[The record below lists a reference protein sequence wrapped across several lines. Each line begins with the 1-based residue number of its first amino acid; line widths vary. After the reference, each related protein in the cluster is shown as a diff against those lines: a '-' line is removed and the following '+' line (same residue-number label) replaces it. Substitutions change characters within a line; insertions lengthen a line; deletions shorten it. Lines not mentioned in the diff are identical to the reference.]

1 MRFLSWRPGQVFSRR
16 VCADCPEP
24 SGTRRPARVGC
35 HLATG
40 LRRLSV
46 LRRTGAALALGLFA
60 AAGLATEAQA
70 QSSVLVSNTGQNADN
85 AGDLGQNRAQ
95 AFTTGNNSVGYVLT
109 SVDAVLRNL
118 STMGCPDLAVTIQ
131 NNSGGSPGTVVGTLT
146 NPDNCEQ
153 TAGDHTL
160 TFTAPGEGLELAANA
175 AYFIVFKADSSASE
189 QIVITN
195 SGAEDAGGASGWS
208 IGNNRLFG
216 LFGGGWGTSSN
227 SAYKIAVKGEA
238 KTPGVTVTPA
248 ALEVAKGA
256 TATYDIV
263 LNTAPTGD
271 VVITPTSSATAKAT
285 ASPAT
290 LTFTTTNWNQAQQVT
305 VNGAAAGSA
314 SISHQVTTSADTTNY
329 PTSMSIDSVAVT
341 VNAMPSVTV
350 NLNLSGGQFD
360 EGDTGDAVGLT
371 AGYTAFSVSAS
382 SDVPEDIE
390 VQVCFSGTA
399 TLDTTGATPI
409 TTGDYQV
416 WIEATTTLLFIPQI
430 VMDSLRS
437 RCLSAKIYK
446 EFQTGDRTQ
455 NNLFSYAGTALGD
468 KPATYRLGIR
478 RQGDTVV
485 EPDETVIATLSLVN
499 PPAGVTLGKSSATFT
514 IRNDD
519 TAMAGVDVS
528 ADALTVAEGATSAY
542 EVRLGAAPTGN
553 VVITPSSSAG
563 TTATVSPATLTF
575 TASNWNEAQK
585 VTVSGVAAGSASI
598 SHQVTTTAD
607 ATNYPTST
615 SIDPVAVTVTEPPL
629 AVTLSAPDTLAQEWN
644 AANPAQIK
652 LTLGRGLK
660 TGESLEVPLIFTGG
674 KPGQDFD
681 LALEGSP
688 NGVTLTRTLD
698 GKVIFTGGDPVSA
711 MAVTLK
717 LTAKKDADTI
727 HEQVMVSIPA
737 SSSTGGDAT
746 LTATGLPGGA
756 TGSGSATITLRDDV
770 GRTISWEKTAVTV
783 NESADLP
790 NSDDPALVLSEP
802 YAADSAANQE
812 NPTVYGCVG
821 GTATNKQDYDANN
834 KWICSDGGRVETLFP
849 AGLGVTKANL
859 GLTVSAAKHND
870 AIDEPDETVT
880 FTLLED
886 EIPVTN
892 PVSLSGS
899 DTYTLTIRDD
909 DPTVV
914 SLARVG
920 SGAVTEGGTA
930 EFTVT
935 LGRALVAG
943 EIIDVPLS
951 VSGTGVTTDDWSLLL
966 KTGTG
971 LNTGVALSG
980 ETTATPSLR
989 FSGAAA
995 ETARL
1000 VLTAVVDG
1008 VAEDGGETLSVA
1020 LGPDDATANGFDR
1033 TSLATNVGGGADPD
1047 TGANAFTLTVNEAAE
1062 LGVTVTPAS
1071 LSVAEAG
1078 GTGSYTVVLDRPPSH
1093 DVVIAVASG
1102 DTNIA
1107 TVSPPTLTFST
1118 TDWDSPQPVTV
1129 TGVDDDVDQSTDR
1142 VVTVGHTVTS
1152 SDNNYNGLVAPVVS
1166 VTVTDDDNVFD
1177 IVLSRSSLG
1186 VGEGQS
1192 VTYTVRLEGSQQPTH
1207 NVMVSVTSE
1216 DTGVATVSTANGDGT
1231 LTFTPS
1237 DFQNAQTVTVTGV
1250 DDSLAQSSPR
1260 MVDLSH
1266 SATSTDPVYNAIP
1279 DKEIAVSVSDTALPV
1294 VTFAAE
1300 IVTVEEGE
1308 TGSFVVTRTGDTS
1321 AALTVLLDVSIVE
1334 DFSETVKLITE
1345 EQRGHQEL
1353 IIPAEQSS
1361 ATYVVQTVDDAYVE
1375 PTGFAKLALRGADT
1389 YLPGKTDTAVLISLD
1404 NDYNPAVTVSGGAAV
1419 VEGTDAVFTLSTDIA
1434 QSFDL
1439 TVNLSVADDGT
1450 SDFVAVGNEG
1460 DKTVT
1465 IPANQTSATYTV
1477 ATEADSTDE
1486 ANGVVSVTVANG
1498 DNYFPG
1504 TPDMASVTV
1513 QDDDGT
1519 VVPVLSVAAKAFK
1532 GQSLKEGQ
1540 IAYEEVAGS
1549 AEFIASLTPSGSSS
1563 LTVCVR
1569 VTETIEDRVSSSNEG
1584 IRTLSIPA
1592 NSGDYGFQVPWAD
1605 NATDEADSVVTVE
1618 AVAPETAGCSAS
1630 AGAYTVSAS
1639 EASDRVRIVDDEA
1652 TTASLVR
1659 DGTGAVDEGDTIT
1672 FELGFD
1678 RALVAGEK
1686 IVAPFSISGTG
1697 VTTSD
1702 FTLSLKSGDG
1712 INTGVSLSGETTL
1725 MPQLTFS
1732 GAGAGPAVL
1741 ELVPVMDAT
1750 AESGGSETF
1759 AIQLGRGTSLSVGSN
1774 LGGGVARHGTN
1785 NGFTVMVNDLVTPEI
1800 TITGGSAVT
1809 EGTGAEFTVT
1819 ASPAP
1824 SADLTVRLIVADDDT
1839 SDFVASTN
1847 EGDKSVIIQSGT
1859 ASATYTIATTADSI
1873 DEADGAVR
1881 VTVKADP
1888 AYTLDGPVTD
1898 TVSVSDDDEA
1908 ALVFAQAADP
1918 LEVSEGGSA
1927 AYTVALATQPT
1938 GTVTVTL
1945 TQPTNT
1951 DVTVDTDTVTSNNQT
1966 TLSFTTANWNA
1977 PQTVTVAAAQDVDAA
1992 GDSAD
1997 ILHSASGGGYA
2008 SVTGTVSVTV
2018 TDDDEAPTD
2027 TTAPTVT
2034 SIARQVPLTS
2044 PTNANSLTW
2053 RVTFDEAVVNVDAG
2067 DFEITGTTA
2076 TLAVAQGS
2084 DATIWDVTAS
2094 GGDLENLN
2102 GMVTLG
2108 FASDQNITDRAGN
2121 GLDTTATPSPND
2133 NSYEVDNTAPRVAVS
2148 GVPAA
2153 STAAF
2158 DVTFTFDET
2167 VTGFDVG
2174 DITVGNG
2181 AASALTV
2188 STAGT
2193 VWTATVT
2200 PTATGTVTVDVAAG
2214 AATDAAGNPSA
2225 AAAQASSTYTAPN
2238 TAPTGANGTVTTDE
2252 DTAYTFTAA
2261 DFGFSDADPGD
2272 TLSGVKITALES
2284 AGALALDGTD
2294 VTAGQVIAKADIDA
2308 NKLTFTPA
2316 ADANGSPY
2324 ATFGFKV
2331 NDGRDDS
2338 ADAYTLTINVTAIND
2353 APTGKPAISG
2363 TATQGQTLTATAGDI
2378 ADPDGLPTTPFLTG
2392 YTFQWKRGGTD
2403 ITGAMSQ
2410 TYALAQADVGQ
2421 RISIAVGYTDGGGT
2435 TESVTSLPTPTVAN
2449 VNDAPVVANPIP
2461 DQSATAGTAF
2471 SYAFPAGT
2479 FSDVDSG
2486 DTLTYSAAK
2495 SDDAD
2500 LPPWLSF
2507 TPATRTFSGTPA
2519 AADAGLLMVKVT
2531 ASDGNGGT
2539 VSDTFNIVVS
2549 NPLPEITITGGSA
2562 VTEGMGAEF
2571 TVTASPAPSADLT
2584 VRLTVADDDTSD
2596 FVAST
2601 DEGGKSVIIQSG
2613 TASATYTVATTA
2625 DSIDETD
2632 GAVRVTVKA
2641 DPAYTLDGPVT
2652 DTVTV
2657 TDDDEAGVAVT
2668 ETGSG
2673 TTVSEDGTVTD
2684 SYQVVLTSEPTRD
2697 VTIAVT
2703 SDDTDVA
2710 TVDSDTLTFTS
2721 GNWNQPQSVTV
2732 TGADDAVD
2740 QSADRTVSISHVAAS
2755 EDPNYERIEIDGVD
2769 VTVLDD
2775 DMPAIGF
2782 EEPVSR
2788 TRETAGQHAIA
2799 LSLDPVP
2806 GQNITLAY
2814 SIGVESTATQDSDFT
2829 IVNAGRVSVLAG
2841 ASRAL
2846 LPLGIVDD
2854 TLVEGD
2860 ETVILTLENGSD
2872 YSPGEASQHVLT
2884 ITDDDNALA
2893 ERVVRPAL
2901 TRFGRT
2907 VGEQVLDAV
2916 TDRLGADRTVGFEGR
2931 LAGEALPRVTR
2942 APEGWRPAG
2951 TAEDGSGTRAL
2962 DSTEI
2967 GWDQPGAAPG
2977 SHEDG
2982 SGEAA
2987 PRDLNIGPVGSDG
3000 ASFETFRAWLSG
3012 ERKEEDTT
3020 RALTGTDF
3028 VTGTSFALT
3037 SETENGAALAFW
3049 GRGAQSGFS
3058 GRAGDLGLEG
3068 EVTSFMLGADQAR
3081 DDWLF
3086 GLMLSRSRGEIDYTL
3101 GAASGE
3107 METDLTALVPYMGW
3121 DVSDRLSVWGAAG
3134 LGSGDMR
3141 LRPEDGSEFRTDIDW
3156 GMAAAGA
3163 DGALGSVA
3171 ALGGAELRWL
3181 ADALWTRTTSD
3192 AVPGLEATSGSTT
3205 RLRLG
3210 LESRWEH
3217 SFASAATLSPRLETG
3232 LRYDGG
3238 DAETG
3243 FGLEVGG
3250 GVEFTDPSRGL
3261 SLGLRGRTL
3270 ALHQDGNFEDW
3281 GLALDLAYDP
3291 TPETK
3296 RGFAARLSHTFGG
3309 ASSGGVDALLGPRL
3323 FPEASPTGDGDR
3335 SWSVEA
3341 AYGVSRGRGRVGSP
3355 YTTITAAGSGSAT
3368 GARLGYR
3375 IEPDADHAADVN
3387 LDFWTEPPTTAND
3400 RASGGATLQ
3409 WKW

>member
-1 MRFLSWRPGQVFSRR
+1 MGV
-16 VCADCPEP
+16 
-24 SGTRRPARVGC
+24 
-35 HLATG
+35 
-40 LRRLSV
+40 
-46 LRRTGAALALGLFA
+46 ALALGLFA
-60 AAGLATEAQA
+60 ATGFATEAQA
-70 QSSVLVSNTGQNADN
+70 QSSVLVSNTGQNAATAARLRPD
-85 AGDLGQNRAQ
+85 RAQ
-95 AFTTGNNSVGYVLT
+95 GFTTGDNSAGYVLT

-118 STMGCPDLAVTIQ
+118 NTMGCPDLAVTIQ
-131 NNSGGSPGTVVGTLT
+131 SNSGGSPGTVVGTLT
-146 NPDNCEQ
+146 GPDNCEG

-160 TFTAPGEGLELAANA
+160 TFTAPGEGLDLAANT
-175 AYFIVFKADSSASE
+175 AYFIVFKGKSSATE
-189 QIVITN
+189 EIVITN
-195 SGAEDAGGASGWS
+195 SGAEDTGGASGWS
-208 IGNNRLFG
+208 IANNRFFKTRGSLS
-216 LFGGGWGTSSN
+216 WGTISD

-248 ALEVAKGA
+248 ALYVDEGDSV
-256 TATYDIV
+256 TYTVV
-263 LNTAPTGD
+263 LDTAPTGD

-285 ASPAT
+285 VSPAT
-290 LTFTTTNWNQAQQVT
+290 LTFTMTNWNEPQQVT
-305 VNGAAAGSA
+305 VNGVAAGSA
-314 SISHQVTTSADTTNY
+314 SISHQVTKSADTTNY

-341 VNAMPSVTV
+341 V
-350 NLNLSGGQFD
+350 
-360 EGDTGDAVGLT
+360 
-371 AGYTAFSVSAS
+371 
-382 SDVPEDIE
+382 
-390 VQVCFSGTA
+390 
-399 TLDTTGATPI
+399 
-409 TTGDYQV
+409 
-416 WIEATTTLLFIPQI
+416 
-430 VMDSLRS
+430 
-437 RCLSAKIYK
+437 
-446 EFQTGDRTQ
+446 
-455 NNLFSYAGTALGD
+455 
-468 KPATYRLGIR
+468 
-478 RQGDTVV
+478 
-485 EPDETVIATLSLVN
+485 
-499 PPAGVTLGKSSATFT
+499 
-514 IRNDD
+514 
-519 TAMAGVDVS
+519 
-528 ADALTVAEGATSAY
+528 
-542 EVRLGAAPTGN
+542 
-553 VVITPSSSAG
+553 
-563 TTATVSPATLTF
+563 
-575 TASNWNEAQK
+575 
-585 VTVSGVAAGSASI
+585 
-598 SHQVTTTAD
+598 
-607 ATNYPTST
+607 
-615 SIDPVAVTVTEPPL
+615 TEPL
-629 AVTLSAPDTLAQEWN
+629 AVTLTAPDTLAQEWN
-644 AANPAQIK
+644 ANNAAEIK
-652 LTLGRGLK
+652 LALPRALA
-660 TGESLEVPLIFTGG
+660 TGESLVIPLLFTGG
-674 KPGQDFD
+674 EPGTDFT
-681 LALEGSP
+681 LALKGSP
-688 NGVTLTRTLD
+688 TGVALSGGTVT
-698 GKVIFTGGDPVSA
+698 FTGSSGGSA
-711 MAVTLK
+711 TAAMVK
-717 LTAKKDADTI
+717 LTAIKDADTI

-770 GRTISWEKTAVTV
+770 GRTISWEKTAVTLD
-783 NESADLP
+783 ESADLQFSP
-790 NSDDPALVLSEP
+790 RLVLSEP

-812 NPTVYGCVG
+812 NPIVYSCYG
-821 GTATNKQDYDANN
+821 GTATNEQDYDLNSLAV
-834 KWICSDGGRVETLFP
+834 CSGTERIESFFP
-849 AGLGVTKANL
+849 IGVHTAIVR
-859 GLTVSAAKHND
+859 LTVSASTHND
-870 AIDEPDETVT
+870 AIDEPDETFT

-886 EIPVTN
+886 EIPINN

-951 VSGTGVTTDDWSLLL
+951 VSGTGVTTDDWSLSL

-1389 YLPGKTDTAVLISLD
+1389 YLPGKTDTAFLESLD
-1404 NDYNPAVTVSGGAAV
+1404 NDDSPAVTVSGGAAV
-1419 VEGTDAVFTLSTDIA
+1419 VEGTSAVFTLSTDIA
-1434 QSFDL
+1434 KPFDL
-1439 TVNLSVADDGT
+1439 TINLSVADDGT
-1450 SDFVAVGNEG
+1450 SDFVAGGNEG

-1859 ASATYTIATTADSI
+1859 ASATYTVATTADSI

-1938 GTVTVTL
+1938 ATVTVTL
-1945 TQPTNT
+1945 TQPANT
-1951 DVTVDTDTVTSNNQT
+1951 DVTVDTNTVTNGNQT
-1966 TLSFTTANWNA
+1966 TLSFTTVNWNA
-1977 PQTVTVAAAQDVDAA
+1977 PQQVTVAAAQDVDAA
-1992 GDSAD
+1992 VDSAD

-2018 TDDDEAPTD
+2018 TDDDEAALVFAQAADPLEVSEGGS
-2027 TTAPTVT
+2027 AAYTV
-2034 SIARQVPLTS
+2034 AL
-2044 PTNANSLTW
+2044 
-2053 RVTFDEAVVNVDAG
+2053 
-2067 DFEITGTTA
+2067 A
-2076 TLAVAQGS
+2076 TQ
-2084 DATIWDVTAS
+2084 
-2094 GGDLENLN
+2094 
-2102 GMVTLG
+2102 
-2108 FASDQNITDRAGN
+2108 
-2121 GLDTTATPSPND
+2121 P
-2133 NSYEVDNTAPRVAVS
+2133 
-2148 GVPAA
+2148 
-2153 STAAF
+2153 
-2158 DVTFTFDET
+2158 
-2167 VTGFDVG
+2167 
-2174 DITVGNG
+2174 
-2181 AASALTV
+2181 
-2188 STAGT
+2188 
-2193 VWTATVT
+2193 
-2200 PTATGTVTVDVAAG
+2200 TGTVTVTLTQPTNTDV
-2214 AATDAAGNPSA
+2214 TVDTNTVTNGNQTTLSFTTVNWNAPQTVTV
-2225 AAAQASSTYTAPN
+2225 AAAQD
-2238 TAPTGANGTVTTDE
+2238 VD
-2252 DTAYTFTAA
+2252 AA
-2261 DFGFSDADPGD
+2261 
-2272 TLSGVKITALES
+2272 V
-2284 AGALALDGTD
+2284 
-2294 VTAGQVIAKADIDA
+2294 
-2308 NKLTFTPA
+2308 
-2316 ADANGSPY
+2316 
-2324 ATFGFKV
+2324 
-2331 NDGRDDS
+2331 DS
-2338 ADAYTLTINVTAIND
+2338 ADILHSA
-2353 APTGKPAISG
+2353 S
-2363 TATQGQTLTATAGDI
+2363 
-2378 ADPDGLPTTPFLTG
+2378 
-2392 YTFQWKRGGTD
+2392 
-2403 ITGAMSQ
+2403 
-2410 TYALAQADVGQ
+2410 
-2421 RISIAVGYTDGGGT
+2421 GGGYA
-2435 TESVTSLPTPTVAN
+2435 SVT
-2449 VNDAPVVANPIP
+2449 
-2461 DQSATAGTAF
+2461 
-2471 SYAFPAGT
+2471 
-2479 FSDVDSG
+2479 
-2486 DTLTYSAAK
+2486 
-2495 SDDAD
+2495 
-2500 LPPWLSF
+2500 
-2507 TPATRTFSGTPA
+2507 
-2519 AADAGLLMVKVT
+2519 
-2531 ASDGNGGT
+2531 GT
-2539 VSDTFNIVVS
+2539 VS
-2549 NPLPEITITGGSA
+2549 
-2562 VTEGMGAEF
+2562 
-2571 TVTASPAPSADLT
+2571 
-2584 VRLTVADDDTSD
+2584 
-2596 FVAST
+2596 
-2601 DEGGKSVIIQSG
+2601 
-2613 TASATYTVATTA
+2613 
-2625 DSIDETD
+2625 
-2632 GAVRVTVKA
+2632 
-2641 DPAYTLDGPVT
+2641 
-2652 DTVTV
+2652 VTV
-2657 TDDDEAGVAVT
+2657 TDDDEAALVFAQAADPL
-2668 ETGSG
+2668 E
-2673 TTVSEDGTVTD
+2673 VSEGGSATYTVALATQPTATVTVTLTQPTNTDVTVDTDTITIGNQTTLSFTTANWNAPQTVTVAAAQDVDAAVDSADILHSASGGGYASVTGTV
-2684 SYQVVLTSEPTRD
+2684 
-2697 VTIAVT
+2697 
-2703 SDDTDVA
+2703 
-2710 TVDSDTLTFTS
+2710 
-2721 GNWNQPQSVTV
+2721 SVTV
-2732 TGADDAVD
+2732 TDDDEAALVFAQAADPLEVSEGG
-2740 QSADRTVSISHVAAS
+2740 SAAYTVALATQPTGTVTVTLTQ
-2755 EDPNYERIEIDGVD
+2755 PNNTD
-2769 VTVLDD
+2769 VTVDTD
-2775 DMPAIGF
+2775 T
-2782 EEPVSR
+2782 VTSNNQ
-2788 TRETAGQHAIA
+2788 TT
-2799 LSLDPVP
+2799 LSFTTVNWNAPQTV
-2806 GQNITLAY
+2806 TVA
-2814 SIGVESTATQDSDFT
+2814 AAQDVDAAVDSADILHSASGGGYASVT
-2829 IVNAGRVSVLAG
+2829 GTVSV
-2841 ASRAL
+2841 
-2846 LPLGIVDD
+2846 
-2854 TLVEGD
+2854 
-2860 ETVILTLENGSD
+2860 TV
-2872 YSPGEASQHVLT
+2872 
-2884 ITDDDNALA
+2884 TDDDEAALVFAQAADPLEVSEGGSAAYTVALA
-2893 ERVVRPAL
+2893 
-2901 TRFGRT
+2901 T
-2907 VGEQVLDAV
+2907 
-2916 TDRLGADRTVGFEGR
+2916 
-2931 LAGEALPRVTR
+2931 
-2942 APEGWRPAG
+2942 
-2951 TAEDGSGTRAL
+2951 
-2962 DSTEI
+2962 
-2967 GWDQPGAAPG
+2967 QP
-2977 SHEDG
+2977 
-2982 SGEAA
+2982 
-2987 PRDLNIGPVGSDG
+2987 
-3000 ASFETFRAWLSG
+3000 
-3012 ERKEEDTT
+3012 
-3020 RALTGTDF
+3020 TGTVTVTLTQPTNTDVTVDTNTVTNGNQTTLSF
-3028 VTGTSFALT
+3028 TTVNWNAPQTVTVAAAQDVDAAVDSADILHSASGGGYASVTGTVSVT
-3037 SETENGAALAFW
+3037 VTDDDEAALVF
-3049 GRGAQSGFS
+3049 AQ
-3058 GRAGDLGLEG
+3058 AADPLEVSEG
-3068 EVTSFMLGADQAR
+3068 GSAAYTVALATQPTGTVTVTLTQPTNTDVTVDTNTVTSNNQTT
-3081 DDWLF
+3081 
-3086 GLMLSRSRGEIDYTL
+3086 LSFTTVNWN
-3101 GAASGE
+3101 APQ
-3107 METDLTALVPYMGW
+3107 TVTV
-3121 DVSDRLSVWGAAG
+3121 
-3134 LGSGDMR
+3134 
-3141 LRPEDGSEFRTDIDW
+3141 
-3156 GMAAAGA
+3156 AAA
-3163 DGALGSVA
+3163 
-3171 ALGGAELRWL
+3171 
-3181 ADALWTRTTSD
+3181 
-3192 AVPGLEATSGSTT
+3192 
-3205 RLRLG
+3205 
-3210 LESRWEH
+3210 
-3217 SFASAATLSPRLETG
+3217 
-3232 LRYDGG
+3232 
-3238 DAETG
+3238 
-3243 FGLEVGG
+3243 
-3250 GVEFTDPSRGL
+3250 
-3261 SLGLRGRTL
+3261 
-3270 ALHQDGNFEDW
+3270 QD
-3281 GLALDLAYDP
+3281 
-3291 TPETK
+3291 
-3296 RGFAARLSHTFGG
+3296 
-3309 ASSGGVDALLGPRL
+3309 VDA
-3323 FPEASPTGDGDR
+3323 AVD
-3335 SWSVEA
+3335 
-3341 AYGVSRGRGRVGSP
+3341 
-3355 YTTITAAGSGSAT
+3355 SADI
-3368 GARLGYR
+3368 L
-3375 IEPDADHAADVN
+3375 HS
-3387 LDFWTEPPTTAND
+3387 
-3400 RASGGATLQ
+3400 ASGGGYASVTGTVSVTVTDDDEAALVFAQAADPLEVSEGGSAAYTVALATQPTGTVTVTLTQ
-3409 WKW
+3409 PTNTDVTVDTNTVTNGNQTTLSFTTVNWNAPQTVTVAAAPMPPWTVRTSFTAPRAGATHR